1 MSRAA
6 LLEQEGRPQVD
17 SSSPHGRPRAETH
30 RRTRRNRTDWSCWTL
45 PSRRRASLLA
55 QSQCGRRRR
64 CPWLAARSPR
74 GPQPMAKSWGR
85 AGSTGLRTL
94 PALPAPPDDAL
105 PPPLFIRARRPS
117 RRLGALRCGRR
128 SGRGAARPR
137 RLGGRMGPPLSPS
150 PSSPPRTRSRARLEP
165 GRPAVPRTGSRDPA
179 AAAATLRAARAK
191 AGETDR
197 QRPPPLLPP
206 PQLGSRAHTKEGEE
220 RRRSGLNRLRGL
232 DSS

>member
-1 MSRAA
+1 MSRGTPLSRAA
-6 LLEQEGRPQVD
+6 LLEQAGRPQVD
-17 SSSPHGRPRAETH
+17 SPSPHGRPRAETH

-128 SGRGAARPR
+128 GGRGAARPR
-137 RLGGRMGPPLSPS
+137 WPGGRMGPPLSPS
-150 PSSPPRTRSRARLEP
+150 PPSPPRPRSLSPAGTWASRGSPHRLS
-165 GRPAVPRTGSRDPA
+165 GSRDPA
-179 AAAATLRAARAK
+179 AADATLRAARAK

-197 QRPPPLLPP
+197 QRPPPFSLRPN
-206 PQLGSRAHTKEGEE
+206 SARAHTQRKERNAGAP
-220 RRRSGLNRLRGL
+220 G
-232 DSS
+232 